1 MGENWNPFL
10 RPQGYFRCI
19 RCTCKLVS
27 TSFILSSS
35 HFWFL
40 TDPFSCALAKTLIQ
54 WAYFF
59 GTCESSSYCLGVSM
73 KLFIYFLK
81 IKPHHATLSLFLI
94 CIDIYI
100 FFDDWLLST
109 CIQWSPE
116 PTLFENALETRNIK
130 KTPISHSP
138 RFALNTPNL
147 AYFTPKLFRWLRL
160 RRESL
165 RLQKFS
171 VTNTVLCLPFSQQ
184 IQFTIRVSVVNVN

>member
-27 TSFILSSS
+27 TSFILSSIPFLVS
-35 HFWFL
+35 HWPIFMCISKNPDSMGLFL
-40 TDPFSCALAKTLIQ
+40 
-54 WAYFF
+54 W
-59 GTCESSSYCLGVSM
+59 TCESSSYCLGVSM

-94 CIDIYI
+94 CIYI

-130 KTPISHSP
+130 KTPTSHSP
-138 RFALNTPNL
+138 GFALNTPNL

-165 RLQKFS
+165 LLQKFL
-171 VTNTVLCLPFSQQ
+171 VTNTVLSLPFSQQ
-184 IQFTIRVSVVNVN
+184 IQFTIRVTVVNLH

>member
-27 TSFILSSS
+27 TSFILSSIP
-35 HFWFL
+35 FIFL
-40 TDPFSCALAKTLIQ
+40 TDPFSCALAKTLIE

-59 GTCESSSYCLGVSM
+59 GTCDSSSYCLGVSM

-94 CIDIYI
+94 CIYI

-116 PTLFENALETRNIK
+116 PTLFENALQTRNIK
-130 KTPISHSP
+130 KKHRFHIAQGSHWIRQIWRILRQNCSDDSTEVTEGVTSTPEIFGNKHSFVLTF
-138 RFALNTPNL
+138 FA
-147 AYFTPKLFRWLRL
+147 
-160 RRESL
+160 
-165 RLQKFS
+165 
-171 VTNTVLCLPFSQQ
+171 TNTIYVTSKRCKP
-184 IQFTIRVSVVNVN
+184 